1 MVGLSLRYSSKYSS
15 TSLPSAG
22 SPVVGRGV
30 VAAQAERRTPRAI
43 SEARMEDSQIL
54 YLTSRALVLVLML
67 SGPPII
73 VASVVGVAVSLIQAL
88 TQIQEQTLSFAIKLI
103 AVVITIFA
111 TAGWLGGM
119 IFEYAVAIF
128 DTFPQLVR

>member
-1 MVGLSLRYSSKYSS
+1 MH
-15 TSLPSAG
+15 
-22 SPVVGRGV
+22 
-30 VAAQAERRTPRAI
+30 
-43 SEARMEDSQIL
+43 DSQIL

-67 SGPPII
+67 SGPPIV
-73 VASVVGVAVSLIQAL
+73 VASVVGVAVSLLQAL

-119 IFEYAVAIF
+119 IFEYSVVIF
-128 DTFPQLVR
+128 DTFPQLVK

>member
-1 MVGLSLRYSSKYSS
+1 
-15 TSLPSAG
+15 
-22 SPVVGRGV
+22 
-30 VAAQAERRTPRAI
+30 
-43 SEARMEDSQIL
+43 MEDSQIL

-67 SGPPII
+67 SGPPIV

-119 IFEYAVAIF
+119 IFEYSVVIF
-128 DTFPQLVR
+128 DTFPQLVK

>member
-1 MVGLSLRYSSKYSS
+1 M
-15 TSLPSAG
+15 
-22 SPVVGRGV
+22 
-30 VAAQAERRTPRAI
+30 Q
-43 SEARMEDSQIL
+43 DSQIL
-54 YLTSRALVLVLML
+54 YLTSRALMLVLML
-67 SGPPII
+67 SGPPIV

-119 IFEYAVAIF
+119 IFEYSVVIF
-128 DTFPQLVR
+128 DTFPQLVK

>member
-1 MVGLSLRYSSKYSS
+1 
-15 TSLPSAG
+15 
-22 SPVVGRGV
+22 
-30 VAAQAERRTPRAI
+30 
-43 SEARMEDSQIL
+43 MEDQQIL

-67 SGPPII
+67 SGPPIV

-119 IFEYAVAIF
+119 IFEYSVVIF

>member
-1 MVGLSLRYSSKYSS
+1 
-15 TSLPSAG
+15 
-22 SPVVGRGV
+22 
-30 VAAQAERRTPRAI
+30 
-43 SEARMEDSQIL
+43 MEDSQIL

>member
-1 MVGLSLRYSSKYSS
+1 
-15 TSLPSAG
+15 
-22 SPVVGRGV
+22 
-30 VAAQAERRTPRAI
+30 
-43 SEARMEDSQIL
+43 MEDSQIL

-111 TAGWLGGM
+111 TSGWLGGM
-119 IFEYAVAIF
+119 IFEYSVAIF

>member
-1 MVGLSLRYSSKYSS
+1 
-15 TSLPSAG
+15 
-22 SPVVGRGV
+22 
-30 VAAQAERRTPRAI
+30 
-43 SEARMEDSQIL
+43 MEESQIL

-67 SGPPII
+67 SGPPIV

-119 IFEYAVAIF
+119 IFEYAVVIF
-128 DTFPQLVR
+128 DTFPQLVK